1 MNNKPNKLINEKS
14 PYLLQH
20 AYNPV
25 EWYPWGEEAFE
36 KAKIENRLIFLSI
49 GYSTCHWCHQMA
61 HNAFS
66 DDTTAK
72 YLNGNYVSIKVDR
85 EERPDIDEIYMLACE
100 LLAENCGWPLNLI
113 ITPDKKPIFATT
125 YLPSKKSQ
133 GRPSLTEVLNEI
145 NNFWKLN
152 PNKIFEDADKVLNKI
167 QDVQKRSTKEI
178 INISALEQ
186 ACDVFIKTFDKE
198 YGGFG
203 TAPKFPMPYIL
214 FFLLQWYKK
223 SNDKY
228 ALEMVETTLK
238 SMYQG
243 GIFDHI
249 GGGFHRYATDKKW
262 LIPHFEKMLYDQA
275 LIANAYIEAYQITN
289 NELYAKVA
297 KKTLDFVLNE
307 LTNEEGAFY
316 SGLDADTEGEEGKFY
331 TWTKAEI
338 LNILKSDAEIFC
350 DYYGVTESG
359 NFESRTNILYIAN
372 SVEDLSVKYKFSP
385 EEIMHKLDTCSKKL
399 KEIRNKR
406 TYPHVDDKIICGW
419 NGLMINTLAFAAKV
433 FNNDDFKIAAINAS
447 NFIIKHLVTSDYI
460 YRSYRDG
467 KSDIKGFLEDYSFLA
482 YGLLELYKLTFD
494 TGFLDRAEEL
504 IGILIA
510 KFYDETDGGF
520 YSTSIDSEEILTR
533 IKSPIDNVMPSG
545 NSIAALNLINL
556 AKATK
561 NRDYIKF
568 ATNTF
573 NCFGHSVN
581 SFPTAY
587 AQLLIAFLY
596 SLKPKRN

>member
-1 MNNKPNKLINEKS
+1 MNNKSNKLINEKS

-36 KAKIENRLIFLSI
+36 KAKAENRLIFLSI

-61 HNAFS
+61 HDAFS
-66 DDTTAK
+66 DEITAK
-72 YLNGNYVSIKVDR
+72 YLNDNFVSIKVDR
-85 EERPDIDEIYMLACE
+85 EERPDIDEIYMTACQI
-100 LLAENCGWPLNLI
+100 LSENCGWPLNLI
-113 ITPDKKPIFATT
+113 ITADKKPIFATT
-125 YLPSKKSQ
+125 YLPSENLS
-133 GRPSLTEVLNEI
+133 GRPSLLSVLNEI

-152 PNKIFEDADKVLNKI
+152 PDIVFEDANKI
-167 QDVQKRSTKEI
+167 LNQIQGLQKMPAKEK
-178 INISALEQ
+178 INVSALEQ
-186 ACDVFIKTFDKE
+186 AYDVFIKTFDKK

-203 TAPKFPMPYIL
+203 TAPKFPMPHIL

-228 ALEMVETTLK
+228 ALEIVETTLK

-249 GGGFHRYATDKKW
+249 GGGFHRYSTDNKW

-275 LIANAYIEAYQITN
+275 LIANVYIEAYEITN
-289 NELYAKVA
+289 NELYAKAA
-297 KKTLDFVLNE
+297 KKTLDFVLRE
-307 LTNEEGAFY
+307 LANDEGGFY

-331 TWTKAEI
+331 TWSKTEI
-338 LNILKSDAEIFC
+338 LNLLKSDAEIFC
-350 DYYGVTESG
+350 DFYGITESG
-359 NFESRTNILYIAN
+359 NFESGRNILSVSD
-372 SVEDLSVKYKFSP
+372 SVENLSEKYKLSP
-385 EEIMHKLDTCSKKL
+385 DEIEHKLDICSKKL
-399 KEIRNKR
+399 NEIRNKR

-419 NGLMINTLAFAAKV
+419 NGLMIQTLAFAAKV
-433 FNNDDFKIAAINAS
+433 FNNDDYKMAAINAS
-447 NFIIKHLVTSDYI
+447 NFIIKHLVTADCV
-460 YRSYRDG
+460 YRSYRER

-482 YGLLELYKLTFD
+482 YGLFELYKLTSD
-494 TGFLDRAEEL
+494 KGFLDRAEEL

-520 YSTSIDSEEILTR
+520 YSTSVDSEEILTR
-533 IKSPIDNVMPSG
+533 IKSPSDNVMPSG
-545 NSIAALNLINL
+545 NSIAALVFLNI
-556 AKATK
+556 AETTK
-561 NRDYIKF
+561 NKNYIKF

-573 NCFGHSVN
+573 ACFGHSVN

-587 AQLLIAFLY
+587 AQLLTAFLY

>member
-20 AYNPV
+20 AFNPV

-36 KAKIENRLIFLSI
+36 KAKRENRLIFLSI

-61 HNAFS
+61 HDAFS

-72 YLNGNYVSIKVDR
+72 YLNENYVSIKVDR

-100 LLAENCGWPLNLI
+100 LLSENCGWPLNLI
-113 ITPDKKPIFATT
+113 IAPDKKTIFATT

-152 PNKIFEDADKVLNKI
+152 PDKIFEDADKVLNQIQNLQKMPAKEKI
-167 QDVQKRSTKEI
+167 NV
-178 INISALEQ
+178 SALEQ
-186 ACDVFIKTFDKE
+186 AYNTFIKTFDKE

-203 TAPKFPMPYIL
+203 SAPKFPMPHIL

-275 LIANAYIEAYQITN
+275 LITNAYIEAYQITN

-307 LTNEEGAFY
+307 LTNAEGAFY

-338 LNILKSDAEIFC
+338 LNLLKPDAEMFC

-359 NFESRTNILYIAN
+359 NFESGTNILYISD

-406 TYPHVDDKIICGW
+406 IYPHIDDKIICGW
-419 NGLMINTLAFAAKV
+419 NGLMIHTLAFAAKV
-433 FNNDDFKIAAINAS
+433 FNNVDYKMAAINTS
-447 NFIIKHLVTSDYI
+447 NFIIKHLVTSDCI

-482 YGLLELYKLTFD
+482 YGLLELYKLTSD
-494 TGFLDRAEEL
+494 TGFLDRVEDL

-533 IKSPIDNVMPSG
+533 IKSPVDNVIPSG
-545 NSIAALNLINL
+545 ISIAALNLINL
-556 AKATK
+556 AKETK

-587 AQLLIAFLY
+587 TQLLIAYLEA
-596 SLKPKRN
+596 LK

>member
-36 KAKIENRLIFLSI
+36 KAKRENRLIFLSI

-61 HNAFS
+61 HDAFS

-72 YLNGNYVSIKVDR
+72 YLNDNFVSIKVDR

-100 LLAENCGWPLNLI
+100 LLSENCGWPLNLI
-113 ITPDKKPIFATT
+113 ITLDKKPIFATT

-152 PNKIFEDADKVLNKI
+152 PNKVFEDADKVLNKI
-167 QDVQKRSTKEI
+167 QDIQKRSTKEA
-178 INISALEQ
+178 INISVLGQ
-186 ACDVFIKTFDKE
+186 AFDVFIKTFDKD

-203 TAPKFPMPYIL
+203 TAPKFPMAHIL

-223 SNDKY
+223 SNYKY
-228 ALEMVETTLK
+228 ALKMVETTLK

-275 LIANAYIEAYQITN
+275 LITNTYIEAYQITN

-297 KKTLDFVLNE
+297 KKTLDFALNE

-338 LNILKSDAEIFC
+338 LNLLKSDAEMFC
-350 DYYGVTESG
+350 DYYGITESG
-359 NFESRTNILYIAN
+359 NFESGTNILYISDSIEN
-372 SVEDLSVKYKFSP
+372 LSVKYKFST
-385 EEIMHKLDTCSKKL
+385 EEITYKLDSCSKKL

-419 NGLMINTLAFAAKV
+419 NGLMIHTLAFAAKV
-433 FNNDDFKIAAINAS
+433 FNNDDYKMAAINAS
-447 NFIIKHLVTSDYI
+447 NFIIKHLVTSDCVH
-460 YRSYRDG
+460 RSYRDG
-467 KSDIKGFLEDYSFLA
+467 KSDIKGFLDDYSFLA
-482 YGLLELYKLTFD
+482 YGLLELYKLTSD

-504 IGILIA
+504 TKILIA

-520 YSTSIDSEEILTR
+520 YSTSVDSEEILTR
-533 IKSPIDNVMPSG
+533 IKSPIDNVIPSG
-545 NSIAALNLINL
+545 NSIATLNFLNI
-556 AKATK
+556 AKVTK
-561 NRDYIKF
+561 NKDYTKF

-573 NCFGHSVN
+573 NCFGHSIN

-587 AQLLIAFLY
+587 TQLLIAYLEA
-596 SLKPKRN
+596 LK

>member
-36 KAKIENRLIFLSI
+36 KAKRENRLIFLSI

-61 HNAFS
+61 HDAFS

-72 YLNGNYVSIKVDR
+72 YLNDNFVSIKVDR
-85 EERPDIDEIYMLACE
+85 EERPDIDEIYMLACQI
-100 LLAENCGWPLNLI
+100 LAENCGWPLNLI

-125 YLPSKKSQ
+125 YLPSKENQ

-152 PNKIFEDADKVLNKI
+152 PDKVFEDANKVLNQI
-167 QDVQKRSTKEI
+167 QDIQKRPTQET

-203 TAPKFPMPYIL
+203 AAPKFPMPHNL
-214 FFLLQWYKK
+214 SFLLNWYKK

-228 ALEMVETTLK
+228 TLEIVETTLK

-275 LIANAYIEAYQITN
+275 LITNAYIEAYQITN

-338 LNILKSDAEIFC
+338 LNLLKSDAEMFC

-359 NFESRTNILYIAN
+359 NFESGTNILYISDSFEA
-372 SVEDLSVKYKFSP
+372 LSVKYKLNP
-385 EEIMHKLDTCSKKL
+385 EEIMHKLDTFSKKL

-419 NGLMINTLAFAAKV
+419 NGLMIHTLAFAAKV
-433 FNNDDFKIAAINAS
+433 FNNDDYKMAAINAT
-447 NFIIKHLVTSDYI
+447 NFIIKHLVTSDCI

-467 KSDIKGFLEDYSFLA
+467 KSGIKGFLEDYSFLA
-482 YGLLELYKLTFD
+482 YGLLELYKLTSD
-494 TGFLDRAEEL
+494 KGFLDRAEEL

-510 KFYDETDGGF
+510 KFYDKADGGF

-533 IKSPIDNVMPSG
+533 IKSPVDNVIPSG
-545 NSIAALNLINL
+545 ISIAVLNLINL

-561 NRDYIKF
+561 NKDYIKF

-587 AQLLIAFLY
+587 AQQLISYLE
-596 SLKPKRN
+596 SLK